1 MPDSTPVG
9 GDAPLLT
16 PSLAPHAKPLT
27 EDTLWIIRRGEQE
40 FRTPALEELIR
51 WAGEG
56 RVLGSDL
63 IFHAAV
69 GRWVVARHVPQIA
82 DLFPPERTS
91 RRALKPLLLVV
102 GLLVLLPLTAVAT
115 CAGVGLL
122 GAAAEAVKP
131 TQAEVKLQVYN
142 ETLAK
147 GEIRNVGSNVLRD
160 VRLVFEWTN
169 SSGKVMATVD
179 AGTIPALKPGA
190 AVDLEVAPEANEKAL
205 TRLPPQSSDSYEAAV
220 RHQKALRAAEMVD
233 RVNIASAFSK
243 SPRLR
248 VYSKGDEVKAKLVDV
263 TSYSAFD
270 AAAVRSQIKRQ
281 QDAE

>member
-16 PSLAPHAKPLT
+16 PSLTPLT
-27 EDTLWIIRRGEQE
+27 DDALWIIRRGEQE

-69 GRWVVARHVPQIA
+69 GRWVVARHIPQIA
-82 DLFPPERTS
+82 DLFPPERIAP
-91 RRALKPLLLVV
+91 RALKPLLLGV
-102 GLLVLLPLTAVAT
+102 GLLVLLPLMAVAT

-131 TQAEVKLQVYN
+131 TQAEVKLQVFN
-142 ETLAK
+142 ETLGR
-147 GEIRNVGSNVLRD
+147 GEIRNVGSDVLRD
-160 VRLVFEWTN
+160 VRLVFEWTD

-179 AGTIPALKPGA
+179 AGTIPALKPGG
-190 AVDLEVAPEANEKAL
+190 VVQLDITPELNEKAL
-205 TRLPPQSSDSYEAAV
+205 TRLPQPSSDSYEAAV
-220 RHQKALRAAEMVD
+220 RHQKTVRAGEMAD

-248 VYSKGDEVKAKLVDV
+248 VYSGGDEAKAKLVDV
-263 TSYSAFD
+263 TAYPPFD
-270 AAAVRSQIKRQ
+270 ASAVLKQIKQQ